1 MFRMRAGVSAGL
13 FALPFLSLLGILV
26 AGCAKSPDAA
36 HSGGIPAA
44 RGIVVSRVSMPAAGG
59 QTIAV
64 PQFMSDARA
73 LWSPLSAG
81 EQQYRYEGPLP
92 PLDMRLAGWL
102 PKSEEGVMRSYL
114 YRLTHGQSSLAMR
127 AVARAEEHLPVIM
140 RHVRMQG
147 LPEELASLPLVESAF
162 QARAVSPAGAAGLWQ
177 LMPQTA
183 RRFGLTVNGSVDERF
198 DVDKASAAATAYL
211 AFLYREFQ
219 DWPLAIAAYNCGEG
233 KMRQALSAS
242 GSGSLS
248 ELTEA
253 SRRTGNPYLA
263 EETLRFVPQFVAAVQ
278 IMQSVGGIS
287 SGPAASRS
295 FSVQAAEVI
304 PPSRYD
310 GEPPAPPLV
319 GRYSPN
325 GNKTPQPPRSK
336 RLQ

>member
-1 MFRMRAGVSAGL
+1 MAGL
-13 FALPFLSLLGILV
+13 FALPLLSLLGILA

-36 HSGGIPAA
+36 QSGGIPAA

-73 LWSPLSAG
+73 LWSPLSAD
-81 EQQYRYEGPLP
+81 ERQYRYEGPLP
-92 PLDMRLAGWL
+92 PLDMRLAAWL

-127 AVARAEEHLPVIM
+127 AVARAEEHLPAIM

-162 QARAVSPAGAAGLWQ
+162 QPRAVSPAGAAGLWQ

-198 DVDKASAAATAYL
+198 DVDKASAAATSYL

-233 KMRQALSAS
+233 KMRQALRAS
-242 GSGSLS
+242 GAGTLS

-253 SRRTGNPYLA
+253 TRRTGSPYLA

-278 IMQSVGGIS
+278 IMQSAGGIS
-287 SGPAASRS
+287 PGPAAARS
-295 FSVQAAEVI
+295 YPVPAAQSA
-304 PPSRYD
+304 PSSQYS
-310 GEPPAPPLV
+310 EELPAPALV
-319 GRYSPN
+319 GRYAASD
-325 GNKTPQPPRSK
+325 KKIMQPPRSK